1 MMFLRMKIKE
11 RNMIRRETHLRI
23 PASKDRQAVA
33 IQIRIHIII
42 IKALKNVPI
51 KMIKISMEILKQKMT
66 SSVII
71 QVLTQVKVNFGKK
84 LRDNKNKANKNS
96 TKRNN
101 SGKIGNKKNKMI
113 QMKNGMEDI
122 QKKKRNFTNRT
133 SKEIGVRVT
142 KSMLKVPLIQMIKN
156 TMIPI
161 QCSIE
166 PSFMERRYF
175 QRRRKIMVSTHLK
188 KILISIKRT
197 EELMHVQIYLIIN
210 I

>member
-1 MMFLRMKIKE
+1 
-11 RNMIRRETHLRI
+11 
-23 PASKDRQAVA
+23 
-33 IQIRIHIII
+33 
-42 IKALKNVPI
+42 
-51 KMIKISMEILKQKMT
+51 MEILKQKMT

-84 LRDNKNKANKNS
+84 LRDNKNRANKNS

-101 SGKIGNKKNKMI
+101 SGKIDNKKNKMI

-166 PSFMERRYF
+166 PSFMERRYC

-188 KILISIKRT
+188 KILISIKKT
-197 EELMHVQIYLIIN
+197 EELMHVQIYLVIN